1 MDTYA
6 IVLNEPSEAAWN
18 RIKENWESHYL
29 VSDTLALIATESPAL
44 TLSIAESRR
53 GRHKLRTGGVTGI
66 VFQISYYN
74 GWHDRTT
81 WEWLAK
87 HG

>member
-6 IVLNEPSEAAWN
+6 IVLNEPSETAWN

-44 TLSIAESRR
+44 TLSIAESI
-53 GRHKLRTGGVTGI
+53 GINKEGGVTGI

>member
-29 VSDTLALIATESPAL
+29 VSDTLALIAMESTAL
-44 TLSIAESRR
+44 TLNIAQSIGMNETDAV
-53 GRHKLRTGGVTGI
+53 GGI
-66 VFQISYYN
+66 VFQIIHYN

>member
-1 MDTYA
+1 MDIYA
-6 IVLNEPSEAAWN
+6 IVLNGPSETAWD
-18 RIKENWESHYL
+18 RIKEKWKNHYL
-29 VSDTLALIATESPAL
+29 VSDTLALIATEEIAI
-44 TLSIAESRR
+44 TLSIAESI
-53 GRHKLRTGGVTGI
+53 GINKEGGVTGI
-66 VFQISYYN
+66 VFQVSYYS